1 MAPISNGRWTARR
14 GAGTLPP
21 VLRVHRIPFSTNVER
36 VALAAAHKGVEV
48 TWVDHDPADR
58 SAIVALSGQE
68 LVPVA
73 ETPDGVVVDSMAIV
87 DWLEAAHPEPPLLP
101 ADPLGRARAAVFV
114 AWFDRVWKVAPNAMD
129 AELGAPEPDQARLD
143 AWARELRGSLDV
155 FEGLLAGGP
164 FLLGDAPGVA
174 DVCAGPFLRFAVH
187 HPPGDDERFHRILME
202 HLAID
207 PAEPRHPRLRD
218 WIARVDALPRA

>member
-1 MAPISNGRWTARR
+1 
-14 GAGTLPP
+14 
-21 VLRVHRIPFSTNVER
+21 
-36 VALAAAHKGVEV
+36 
-48 TWVDHDPADR
+48 
-58 SAIVALSGQE
+58 
-68 LVPVA
+68 
-73 ETPDGVVVDSMAIV
+73 
-87 DWLEAAHPEPPLLP
+87 
-101 ADPLGRARAAVFV
+101 
-114 AWFDRVWKVAPNAMD
+114 MD
-129 AELGAPEPDQARLD
+129 AELGAPEPDQGRLD

-164 FLLGDAPGVA
+164 FLLGDTPGVA